1 MTLIDALDNLFK
13 RYGCYY
19 ERTCNV
25 YIDRPD
31 GQEIMSGLM
40 TNMRNNPPAEIEGKK
55 IVEFRDYKSGVVLN
69 KVDGTTSETGLPS
82 ADMLYN
88 ITEDGDVIIIRPSG
102 TEPKIKAYVLLKAS
116 TMDEA
121 IAYADKIDAWFS
133 REFNA

>member
-1 MTLIDALDNLFK
+1 
-13 RYGCYY
+13 
-19 ERTCNV
+19 
-25 YIDRPD
+25 
-31 GQEIMSGLM
+31 M

-69 KVDGTTSETGLPS
+69 KIDGTTTGTGLPS

-102 TEPKIKAYVLLKAS
+102 TEPKIKAYVLLKAA

-121 IAYADKIDAWFS
+121 VAYAEQIDAWFS